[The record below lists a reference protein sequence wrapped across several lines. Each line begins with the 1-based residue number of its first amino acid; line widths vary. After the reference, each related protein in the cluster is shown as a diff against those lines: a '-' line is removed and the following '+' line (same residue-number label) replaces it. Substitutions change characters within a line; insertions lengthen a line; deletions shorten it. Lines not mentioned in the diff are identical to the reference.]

1 MVTVTGYTARKNAN
15 GETFFVLNLLDG
27 IEVHK
32 SKSTGKNFLF
42 AKRAN
47 MVCPFDDETCEQL
60 IGTKIP
66 GTIEKQPTQEYDY
79 LVPGTSKRIKLSHTY
94 VFIPDAKTE

>member
-1 MVTVTGYTARKNAN
+1 MVTITGYSSRKNSK

-32 SKSTGKNFLF
+32 SQSTGKTYLF

-66 GTIEKQPTQEYDY
+66 GAIEKQSVAEYDY
-79 LVPGTSKRIKLSHTY
+79 LIPGTSKRIKLSHTY
-94 VFIPDAKTE
+94 VFNPENITA